1 MEGPSFI
8 GSSEM
13 ADLNQSPSKRFFDYL
28 EDSIP
33 KLVLAPTFL
42 AALIFI
48 YGFVLWT
55 AWISMTQSALL
66 PNYQISAGYKITNK
80 ALDEMRNEGV
90 SENILKKLRI
100 LEKRRLTDKKSKFLR
115 DVKKQIGAEQMRI
128 YKTLILKH
136 SYSRDPLFQYKKLFK
151 SDRWMVAL
159 KNLLIFASLFIA
171 TCIALGLILAIFLD
185 QRIRTEG
192 ALRTIYL
199 YPMALS
205 FIVTGAVWKWILNPG
220 LGLER
225 LVRDLGFVEFTF
237 DWLVN
242 SKMAIYTV
250 VIAAVWQ
257 STGFVMA
264 LFLAGLR
271 GIDEAIIKAA
281 QIDGASLPRI
291 YLRIIIPSLRPA
303 FLSAMII
310 LSHIAIKS
318 FDLVMVLTRGGPGYS
333 SDLPATFMYAFAFNR
348 GRLGFG
354 ASSAMMMFFAVMA
367 IIIPYLYSELR
378 KTRYA

>member
-1 MEGPSFI
+1 
-8 GSSEM
+8 M
-13 ADLNQSPSKRFFDYL
+13 ADLNQSPSREFFDYL
-28 EDSIP
+28 EDAIP

-48 YGFVLWT
+48 YGFILWT

-66 PNYQISAGYKITNK
+66 PNYKISAGYKITNK
-80 ALDEMRNEGV
+80 ALNKMRNEGV

-100 LEKRRLTDKKSKFLR
+100 LEKRKLSNKKSKFLR

-185 QRIRTEG
+185 QRIRAEG

-271 GIDEAIIKAA
+271 GIDDAIIKAA